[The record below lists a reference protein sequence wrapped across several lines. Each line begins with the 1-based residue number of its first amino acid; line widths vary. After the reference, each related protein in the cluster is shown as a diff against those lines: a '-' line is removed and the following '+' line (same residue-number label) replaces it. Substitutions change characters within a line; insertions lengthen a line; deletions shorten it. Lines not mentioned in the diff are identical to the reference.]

1 MDCRA
6 STIAYERSGHS
17 VWSRYAAPTPDR
29 PAPTITTSMCSA
41 GAPEV
46 AVLESAVCVMF
57 PSVGKHTPQ
66 ELTWHD
72 RSLTLGDMSVIRSA
86 GLRGFRA
93 TVAELGGD
101 ADSYARQAGCPPAAL
116 DVDDLLVPEEAMAT
130 VLELAAAD
138 LGCADLGLRIAA
150 RQDLGMLGA
159 LALAIQNSDTLGD
172 ALECTTRYLFVHA
185 RSVNLSLEPDPYGT
199 PGMAALRYGVREGVV
214 APPQGIDLSL
224 GFIHRAIGYLVGPY
238 GLGSVE
244 LPHPLLAPLSMYE
257 DFFGV
262 PVKADRPE
270 ALLRVPL
277 SLANRSL
284 GGSNSHLRHLALAYL
299 DEQLPREPHGRRGQC
314 PGRRRAVARHVVA
327 RDRGPSCGLLNVH
340 PRTLQRRLRAAGTT
354 FAEVIDEERRTAA
367 HRYLTG
373 TDLPSGRS
381 PCSSASPSSRPSTA
395 AADAGGAP
403 HPAPYA
409 WA

>member
-1 MDCRA
+1 
-6 STIAYERSGHS
+6 
-17 VWSRYAAPTPDR
+17 
-29 PAPTITTSMCSA
+29 
-41 GAPEV
+41 
-46 AVLESAVCVMF
+46 
-57 PSVGKHTPQ
+57 
-66 ELTWHD
+66 
-72 RSLTLGDMSVIRSA
+72 MSVIRSA

-244 LPHPLLAPLSMYE
+244 LPHPLLAPLSVYE

-284 GGSNSHLRHLALAYL
+284 GGTNSHLRHLALAYL
-299 DEQLPREPHGRRGQC
+299 DEQLPREPADVVASV
-314 PGRRRAVARHVVA
+314 RAVVEQSLGTSSPGIGAVA
-327 RDRGPSCGLLNVH
+327 GLLNVH

-373 TDLPSGRS
+373 TDLPLGQVALLLGLSEQSALNRCCRRWWGATPRAVRLGRQEQ
-381 PCSSASPSSRPSTA
+381 PTDR
-395 AADAGGAP
+395 
-403 HPAPYA
+403 
-409 WA
+409 

>member
-1 MDCRA
+1 
-6 STIAYERSGHS
+6 
-17 VWSRYAAPTPDR
+17 
-29 PAPTITTSMCSA
+29 
-41 GAPEV
+41 
-46 AVLESAVCVMF
+46 
-57 PSVGKHTPQ
+57 
-66 ELTWHD
+66 
-72 RSLTLGDMSVIRSA
+72 MSVIRSA

-244 LPHPLLAPLSMYE
+244 LPHPLLAPLSVYE

-270 ALLRVPL
+270 ALLRVP
-277 SLANRSL
+277 
-284 GGSNSHLRHLALAYL
+284 
-299 DEQLPREPHGRRGQC
+299 
-314 PGRRRAVARHVVA
+314 
-327 RDRGPSCGLLNVH
+327 
-340 PRTLQRRLRAAGTT
+340 
-354 FAEVIDEERRTAA
+354 
-367 HRYLTG
+367 
-373 TDLPSGRS
+373 
-381 PCSSASPSSRPSTA
+381 
-395 AADAGGAP
+395 
-403 HPAPYA
+403 
-409 WA
+409 